1 MTNFWFWSAMYFTSD
16 IRVRLTEESLFYCHP
31 SVIIH
36 LKLLFGMM
44 MLHGFVPDDFG
55 IGVLS

>member
-1 MTNFWFWSAMYFTSD
+1 MYFTSD